1 MIMMSTDSVINFVD
15 AVAVY
20 NGYPALAG
28 VTLRVERNEIVL
40 LQGPNGAGKSTLL
53 RACAGLMPVIRGT
66 ANVLGYDLTVDR
78 ESVRERV
85 GLLGHQNGLFGELTI
100 AENVAFWST
109 VVGASTDERNSAMER
124 MAIDGKLAGRR
135 VSELSAGQKRR
146 CALACLVVRR
156 AELWLLDEPH
166 AGLDAKGRDEI
177 DRIVKEAAASGAT
190 VVVASHEIERAQQLA
205 TRTISLIAGQV
216 RDSQ

>member
-1 MIMMSTDSVINFVD
+1 MSANAVINFVD

-66 ANVLGYDLTVDR
+66 ANVLGFDLTIDR

-100 AENVAFWST
+100 AENVSFWST
-109 VVGASTDERNSAMER
+109 VVGASTAERNSAMER
-124 MAIDGKLAGRR
+124 MAIDGKLAERR

-177 DRIVKEAAASGAT
+177 DRIVKEAVASGAT
-190 VVVASHEIERAQQLA
+190 AVVASHEIERAQQLA
-205 TRTISLIAGQV
+205 TRTVSLIAGQV

>member
-1 MIMMSTDSVINFVD
+1 MSTNSVINFVD

-66 ANVLGYDLTVDR
+66 ANVLGYDLTIDR

-100 AENVAFWST
+100 AENVSFWST
-109 VVGASTDERNSAMER
+109 VVGASIEESNSAMER

-190 VVVASHEIERAQQLA
+190 IVVASHEIERAQQLA
-205 TRTISLIAGQV
+205 TRTISLVAGQV

>member
-1 MIMMSTDSVINFVD
+1 MSAAPVVDFVD

-28 VTLRVERNEIVL
+28 VTMQVMRNEIVL
-40 LQGPNGAGKSTLL
+40 LQGPNGAGKSTFL
-53 RACAGLMPVIRGT
+53 RACAGLVPVVRGS
-66 ANVLGYDLTVDR
+66 AHVLGCDLVTDR

-85 GLLGHQNGLFGELTI
+85 GLLGHQNGLFADLTVM
-100 AENVAFWST
+100 ENVSFWST
-109 VVGASTDERNSAMER
+109 VVGATTAERGAAMQR
-124 MAIDGKLAGRR
+124 MAVDGQLANRR
-135 VSELSAGQKRR
+135 ISELSAGQKRR

-177 DRIVKEAAASGAT
+177 DLIIKEAASAGAT
-190 VVVASHEIERAQQLA
+190 VVVASHEIERAKNLA
-205 TRTISLIAGQV
+205 TRTVSLVAGQV
-216 RDSQ
+216 RDLS

>member
-1 MIMMSTDSVINFVD
+1 MSAVHVAGVSKIFNQWTPKQVD
-15 AVAVY
+15 ALVDV
-20 NGYPALAG
+20 NL
-28 VTLRVERNEIVL
+28 TVEPGEFVSLI
-40 LQGPNGAGKSTLL
+40 GPSGCGKSTLL

-66 ANVLGYDLTVDR
+66 ADVLGFDLTVDR

-100 AENVAFWST
+100 AENVSFWST
-109 VVGASTDERNSAMER
+109 VVGASTAERNSAMER

-205 TRTISLIAGQV
+205 TRTISLVSGQV

>member
-1 MIMMSTDSVINFVD
+1 
-15 AVAVY
+15 
-20 NGYPALAG
+20 

-66 ANVLGYDLTVDR
+66 ANVLGFDLTIDR

-100 AENVAFWST
+100 AENVSFWST
-109 VVGASTDERNSAMER
+109 VVGASTAERNSAMER
-124 MAIDGKLAGRR
+124 MAIDGKLAERR

-177 DRIVKEAAASGAT
+177 DRIVKEAVASGAT

-205 TRTISLIAGQV
+205 TRTVSLIAGQV

>member
-1 MIMMSTDSVINFVD
+1 
-15 AVAVY
+15 VY

-28 VTLRVERNEIVL
+28 VTLNVERNEIVL

-66 ANVLGYDLTVDR
+66 ANVLGFDLTVDR

-100 AENVAFWST
+100 AENVSFWST
-109 VVGASTDERNSAMER
+109 VVGASLQERTSAMER
-124 MAIDGKLAGRR
+124 MAIDGKLASRR

-205 TRTISLIAGQV
+205 TRTVSLVAGQV

>member
-1 MIMMSTDSVINFVD
+1 MALDSVINFVD

-28 VTLRVERNEIVL
+28 VTLSVSRNEIVL

-66 ANVLGYDLTVDR
+66 ANVLGFDLTVDR
-78 ESVRERV
+78 DSVREHV

-100 AENVAFWST
+100 AENVSFWST
-109 VVGASTDERNSAMER
+109 VVGASVQEQTSAMER
-124 MAIDGKLAGRR
+124 MAIDGKLANRR

-190 VVVASHEIERAQQLA
+190 IVVASHEIERAQQLV
-205 TRTISLIAGQV
+205 TRTISLVSGQV